1 MYEHH
6 DKKKEKWWTRY
17 TNPYSIMFHIAGIAA
32 IIWFLVRVVPKPSR
46 INYPCQQVSLTTA
59 IGYIA
64 FWGIT
69 FQALALWMR
78 KAKKRTAKF
87 APVFLVFFVLM
98 FSISGAVIANTYS
111 VKTQEPTI
119 WYPSAKDPIGTP
131 QGLKPGRVAWV
142 WNPNATSKFL
152 KGYWWNEEN
161 SDLDVIKN
169 MYSIGLQGLTDETSD
184 YEAWD
189 ALFKYFNNEHG
200 FGEVGYQLGEKIAI
214 KININ
219 NCWLER
225 SYWNED
231 NDRDASPYVIKALLR
246 QLIDVVGVAEEDIT
260 VYDASR
266 KMYHWFYYRTYYESY
281 PALNPVAEFP
291 NVHFEDARGTWEGRD
306 KVEPSNQK
314 IYFGDGLVRTLP
326 TCVTEAKYLINM
338 PLLKRHPINY
348 GVTFS
353 AKNLFGTFIESVPEI
368 HTYHE
373 SGMIMGN
380 PTPLI
385 DLLSHEQLGGKTL
398 LYIGDGLFATKKDH
412 KTIAKFKMEPFKNDW
427 TNSLFFS
434 QDPIAMDSVMYD
446 FLYTEGTNPIEGSQ
460 NYLHQGAEPPSNTYD
475 PEGDGVY
482 LSESIG
488 VHEHWDTSIDIWDPN
503 RYSGPSGNGI
513 DFVAFGKEHVRSRS
527 KNVPQINN
535 IREFLQNLD
544 GTFIEKLLQIIINKA
559 V

>member
-1 MYEHH
+1 MDEHR
-6 DKKKEKWWTRY
+6 DKKKEKWWTKY

-46 INYPCQQVSLTTA
+46 INYPCQQVSLNTA
-59 IGYIA
+59 LIYIA
-64 FWGIT
+64 FWGIL
-69 FQALALWMR
+69 FQGLAIWMR

-87 APVFLVFFVLM
+87 TPVLLVFFVLM
-98 FSISGAVIANTYS
+98 FSISGAVIGDIYS
-111 VKTQEPTI
+111 EEKPTI
-119 WYPSAKDPIGTP
+119 WYPTAKEPIGVA
-131 QGLKPGRVAWV
+131 QGLNPGRVAWV
-142 WNPNATSKFL
+142 WNPNATSKYL

-161 SDLDVIKN
+161 NNQDVIKE
-169 MYSIGLQGLTDETSD
+169 MYSIGLQGLTDASSD

-189 ALFKYFNNEHG
+189 SLFKYFNSEHG
-200 FGEVGYQLGEKIAI
+200 SGEVGYQPGEKIAI

-231 NDRDASPYVIKALLR
+231 NDRDASPYVVKALLK
-246 QLIDVVGVAEEDIT
+246 QLIDVVGVAEKDIT

-281 PALNPVAEFP
+281 PALNPIPEFP
-291 NVHFEDARGTWEGRD
+291 NVHFADARGTWEGRE
-306 KVEPSNQK
+306 KVEPGDQK

-368 HTYHE
+368 HNYHE

-398 LYIGDGLFATKKDH
+398 LYIGDGLFATKEDH
-412 KTIAKFKMEPFKNDW
+412 KTIAKFQMEPFKNDW
-427 TNSLFFS
+427 TNCLFFS

-446 FLYTEGTNPIEGSQ
+446 FLYTEGTNPIEGAQ
-460 NYLHQGAEPPSNTYD
+460 NYLHQGAEPPENTYD

-488 VHEHWDTSIDIWDPN
+488 VHEHWDTSVDIWEPE
-503 RYSGPSGNGI
+503 RYSGTSGNGI
-513 DFVAFGKEHVRSRS
+513 DFVAFGKEHTKSISRS
-527 KNVPQINN
+527 VPQISNL
-535 IREFLQNLD
+535 REFLQNLD
-544 GTFIEKLLQIIINKA
+544 GRFLGRLFEALRNN
-559 V
+559 